1 MFFNLFHTVILSA
14 GTDGID
20 GNTDAAGAIADG
32 STVMRAKRIKMNPET
47 YLDDNNS
54 YSFFK
59 KLNDLVVTGTTRAN
73 VMDIMLLLVG

>member
-1 MFFNLFHTVILSA
+1 MTRDNNAPMEIDGLENTVILSA

-32 STVMRAKRIKMNPET
+32 STRT
-47 YLDDNNS
+47 
-54 YSFFK
+54 
-59 KLNDLVVTGTTRAN
+59 N